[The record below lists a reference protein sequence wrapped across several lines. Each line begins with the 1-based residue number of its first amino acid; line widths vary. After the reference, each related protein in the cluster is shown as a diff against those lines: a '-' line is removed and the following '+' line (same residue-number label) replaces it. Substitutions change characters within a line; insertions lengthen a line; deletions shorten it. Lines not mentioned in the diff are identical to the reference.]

1 MRSSSHH
8 IGYLIATLTTVAA
21 FALNCS
27 AQEVASLDLTKVE
40 GRVDLRRPKATT
52 AVIAGYS
59 GTQQIT
65 PCLDP
70 AKKMGAL
77 QATVV
82 SLDRTHYQLGDEP
95 IFEVKI
101 ENTGSTPIRIPFSPH
116 LADLQAEDPGQK
128 FGYSELNI
136 TLWIVAGNHWSTN
149 MGGGVTL
156 YGAEGH
162 KRTMVALNSGEWV
175 RIIGKGHLS
184 LDDDLIRLVM
194 QGQPPDQLYAEASL
208 YRSEMLI
215 TATQSA
221 TVRQEVCIE
230 QTHANSTPIQLTIP

>member
-1 MRSSSHH
+1 
-8 IGYLIATLTTVAA
+8 
-21 FALNCS
+21 
-27 AQEVASLDLTKVE
+27 
-40 GRVDLRRPKATT
+40 
-52 AVIAGYS
+52 
-59 GTQQIT
+59 
-65 PCLDP
+65 
-70 AKKMGAL
+70 
-77 QATVV
+77 
-82 SLDRTHYQLGDEP
+82 
-95 IFEVKI
+95 
-101 ENTGSTPIRIPFSPH
+101 
-116 LADLQAEDPGQK
+116 
-128 FGYSELNI
+128 
-136 TLWIVAGNHWSTN
+136 